1 MEGDKFLV
9 GHHAKTI
16 YGFSLKTIK
25 SIGRQFLIERLIH
38 NMEFKDYYQ
47 NSKEKNPEIIETIE
61 NSYKVNR
68 CVYLSL
74 FSDMSESFFEY
85 IHSLSSDEIRE
96 LDSDLKGNGWGVQS
110 ITEIQ
115 DARHLLTI
123 FQMFYYHN
131 GRLPFTN
138 ALIIAHN
145 GEVPEAMEKI
155 NQKN

>member
-1 MEGDKFLV
+1 MEGDKFLI

-38 NMEFKDYYQ
+38 NMEFKDHYQ

-74 FSDMSESFFEY
+74 FQTCLKAF
-85 IHSLSSDEIRE
+85 LSIYT
-96 LDSDLKGNGWGVQS
+96 LS
-110 ITEIQ
+110 ILMRYE
-115 DARHLLTI
+115 
-123 FQMFYYHN
+123 N
-131 GRLPFTN
+131 
-138 ALIIAHN
+138 LI
-145 GEVPEAMEKI
+145 VT
-155 NQKN
+155 